1 MGCQLTACGYDG
13 VEFNWMSW
21 RGASHCMLF
30 IEILNTAVN
39 STDVHT
45 ESRNIWIYARSSL
58 IGLQKELS
66 FFQKLKGTRNYFNLL
81 LWRCFSFLPCGLN
94 LCLGIWLGLS
104 SSAKGI
110 HHHCHHI
117 LVDTQDSDQVGM
129 LEECVIVYQFP
140 IKQNKIKYNTKTSK
154 NILK

>member
-1 MGCQLTACGYDG
+1 MCDNGLSVNCMWIDG

-30 IEILNTAVN
+30 IEILKSAVN

-45 ESRNIWIYARSSL
+45 ESRNIWIYVCSSL
-58 IGLQKELS
+58 AGLQKKLS
-66 FFQKLKGTRNYFNLL
+66 FFQKLKGTRKYFNLL
-81 LWRCFSFLPCGLN
+81 LRWCFSFLSCGLN
-94 LCLGIWLGLS
+94 LCLGIWLSLS
-104 SSAKGI
+104 SSAKCI

-117 LVDTQDSDQVGM
+117 LMDTQDPDQVRM

-140 IKQNKIKYNTKTSK
+140 IK
-154 NILK
+154 